1 MATTKQIYD
10 ILNSINAQ
18 ANTGATIVKSD
29 ATFISYGDTI
39 ANLTDEGKETWFAT
53 LIDRIGQTV
62 IDNRAYF
69 AKTVVPLWKDPFE
82 YGAILQKIHAKMPT
96 ATADNAFNNPSDGG
110 YSTDPMTPV
119 VREVEQR
126 FYGKQSVWQIKD
138 SIPDVQLK
146 TAFTSAERMAA
157 FLNSLMLTTQNA
169 IERSMENLANFT
181 RAALMAKTYLA
192 GGAKVVKLA
201 TAYNTAMGYTD
212 TDAGYVTPGDAACLY
227 NRDFLRFASLQIA
240 LKIDQMQHM
249 SQIYSKQYY
258 DRFTPR
264 EFLCVN
270 VLGMFDD
277 AVSSYLAADT
287 YHSKMVM
294 LPDENKYIAPF
305 WQGTGS
311 GYAFGDASKI
321 SVKLAD
327 AVVDPETA
335 EVNLTKAGIIAL
347 IHDSEAAG
355 MTLDERRVRSIY
367 NPDAEVTN
375 YFHKMRE
382 RFYVDDTQNA
392 VIFTIE

>member
-1 MATTKQIYD
+1 MPNTKQIYE

-29 ATFISYGDTI
+29 ATFISYGETI
-39 ANLTDEGKETWFAT
+39 ANLSDEGKETWFNT
-53 LIDRIGQTV
+53 LIDRIGETI

-69 AKTVVPLWKDPFE
+69 AKTVTPLWKSPFE
-82 YGAILQKIHAKMPT
+82 YGAILQKIHTKMQS
-96 ATADNAFNNPSDGG
+96 ATADNAFNDPSGQG
-110 YSTDPMTPV
+110 YTTDPMTPV
-119 VREVEQR
+119 VRQTEMR
-126 FYGKQSVWQIKD
+126 LYGKQSVWQIKD

-157 FLNSLMLTTQNA
+157 FLNSLMLTTQNE

-192 GGAKVVKLA
+192 GGAKVVKLV
-201 TAYNTAMGYTD
+201 TAYNTAMGYISTD
-212 TDAGYVTPGDAACLY
+212 TGYVTPGDSSCLY

-240 LKIDQMQHM
+240 LKLDQMQHM
-249 SQIYSKQYY
+249 SQIFSKQYY

-264 EFLCVN
+264 EYLN
-270 VLGMFDD
+270 VSILGMFDD

-287 YHSKMVM
+287 YHEKLVE
-294 LPDENKYIAPF
+294 LPSENKYIAPF

-327 AVVDPETA
+327 AIADPETA

-347 IHDSEAAG
+347 INDSEAAG

-367 NPDAEVTN
+367 NPDAECTN

-382 RFYVDDTQNA
+382 RWYVDDTQNS

>member
-1 MATTKQIYD
+1 MATTKQIYE

-39 ANLTDEGKETWFAT
+39 TNLTDEGKETWFAT

-69 AKTVVPLWKDPFE
+69 AKTVVPLWKEPFE

-96 ATADNAFNNPSDGG
+96 ATADNAFNDPSGQG
-110 YSTDPMTPV
+110 YTTDPMTPV
-119 VREVEQR
+119 VRDVEQR

-201 TAYNTAMGYTD
+201 TAYNTAMVYTS
-212 TDAGYVTPGDAACLY
+212 TDAGYVTPGDASCLY

-240 LKIDQMQHM
+240 LKLDQMQHM

-287 YHSKMVM
+287 YHSKMVE

-311 GYAFGDASKI
+311 GYTFGDASKI